1 MFWLQAEREKDAEEK
16 KEKKLEKLRRIATGE
31 NKSKHDFSDPV
42 YDKVGEKALGHFVVK
57 YFGAVLRSPCFHF
70 YYNLLLL

>member
-42 YDKVGEKALGHFVVK
+42 YDKVREKALWEI
-57 YFGAVLRSPCFHF
+57 L
-70 YYNLLLL
+70 